1 MQVTPASN
9 PIKKER
15 VEVQRRSNSLVQRRL
30 GRSLVNSNNQP
41 QKSREAPPVHTDAPI
56 PGRIR
61 HRGESKDVVK
71 AAKDR
76 SEKVRTRIMN
86 HFRDHSHVMSIIIL
100 DFKLALS
107 I

>member
-1 MQVTPASN
+1 MQKSPVSKL
-9 PIKKER
+9 IKKER
-15 VEVQRRSNSLVQRRL
+15 VEVQRRSSSLVQRRL
-30 GRSLVNSNNQP
+30 GFSTVNSNNQSE
-41 QKSREAPPVHTDAPI
+41 KSRVAPTVQKDDAPII

-86 HFRDHSHVMSIIIL
+86 HFRDHSHDDVHENPGL
-100 DFKLALS
+100 
-107 I
+107 